1 MSSDE
6 GLLIL
11 CVLVLLFVILY
22 FIRIS
27 KMPTNPSVYVPVPE
41 PYCLHSKYG
50 CCPLSPNPRNDPYGT
65 NC

>member
-6 GLLIL
+6 GLLVL
-11 CVLVLLFVILY
+11 CVLMLLFVIIY
-22 FIRIS
+22 FIINN
-27 KMPTNPSVYVPVPE
+27 KTKQPSAYVPVPE

-50 CCPLSPNPRNDPYGT
+50 CCPLSPNPREDAYGT